1 MSVSLGQQQVR
12 CRGGDRRNEL
22 AECIPVLR
30 EALERERGF
39 RVEQLTR
46 LAMGTCGGPVRGR
59 RGAGAAGGALREVD
73 ALVLAGARRAL
84 ADIDRAL
91 AAIRTGWY
99 GRCEDCAGEIPFAV
113 LRAVPQARLCLS
125 CHRARSADSRC

>member
-1 MSVSLGQQQVR
+1 MRVSLGQQQVR

-30 EALERERGF
+30 EALERERRF
-39 RVEQLTR
+39 RVEQLNR
-46 LAMGTCGGPVRGR
+46 LPVGTCGDPVRGR
-59 RGAGAAGGALREVD
+59 PGAGAGGSALREVD

-84 ADIDRAL
+84 ADIERAL
-91 AAIRTGWY
+91 AAIRAGRF
-99 GRCEDCAGEIPFAV
+99 GRCEKCAGEIPLGV

-125 CHRARSADSRC
+125 CHRPRSADSRF

>member
-1 MSVSLGQQQVR
+1 MIVSLGQQVR

-22 AECIPVLR
+22 AECIPVLC

-39 RVEQLTR
+39 RVDQLTR
-46 LAMGTCGGPVRGR
+46 LAVGSCGDPVRGR
-59 RGAGAAGGALREVD
+59 PVAGAAGGALREVD

-84 ADIDRAL
+84 ADIERAL
-91 AAIRTGWY
+91 AAIRTGRY
-99 GRCEDCAGEIPFAV
+99 GRCEDCAAQIPVAV